1 MGRNINWTGAMSAL
15 TLVLTCKNI
24 ACATQSILVV
34 TQMGWC
40 ALMQCYTVLHCVTL
54 LHCVSLLGHKW
65 AGVTRMNRARDV

>member
-1 MGRNINWTGAMSAL
+1 MGRNITWTGAMSAL

-40 ALMQCYTVLHCVTL
+40 AVLHCVALCNTVTL
-54 LHCVSLLGHKW
+54 CPTV
-65 AGVTRMNRARDV
+65 VTQMGRCYTHESGA